1 LALPFSLSQYT
12 NLEDA
17 QQSRTRAYVRIF
29 RRTLLLLVFGWIYN
43 GLREFNLA
51 DMRWPGVLQR
61 MGIYYFFAA
70 MAVMLLSIR
79 GQVLL
84 FAGLLGGYWAVLR
97 FIPAPGFAAFDL
109 SQEGNLAGYID
120 RLLLP
125 GRFCC

>member
-1 LALPFSLSQYT
+1 
-12 NLEDA
+12 
-17 QQSRTRAYVRIF
+17 
-29 RRTLLLLVFGWIYN
+29 
-43 GLREFNLA
+43 
-51 DMRWPGVLQR
+51 